1 MGSGATTEEFAARS
15 AAILAH
21 PRFADARQV
30 AIDRY
35 LALYSGT
42 PALNK
47 LLIDG
52 SKYVVIMFA
61 VCLAAGQREDEPD
74 SWLTLS
80 KLQDVVTALQA
91 GSPGLVEAIVG
102 RMIDSRL
109 METRSAPGDRRKKL
123 LVPTEALIRH
133 DLDMLAALAAP
144 CTVLGNHPAFD
155 LAMARDRDMQKA
167 CRIFSVGEFGRAF
180 QTLMKHPEMMG
191 FFQRDSG
198 YLVLLAFLQSALASS
213 AGLVSTVPYKDIAER
228 FGVSRAH
235 VRNMV
240 EDAEA
245 AGLMRTLEPGGAAVE
260 VLPALMEK
268 HDRYFAD
275 CTVLV
280 EQSFVV
286 PYETLNAGAR
296 AVADQVM

>member
-1 MGSGATTEEFAARS
+1 MRSGATPEEFAARS

-21 PRFADARQV
+21 PRFAEARQV

-52 SKYVVIMFA
+52 SKHVVIMFA
-61 VCLAAGQREDEPD
+61 VCLAAGQREDEPET
-74 SWLTLS
+74 WLTLA
-80 KLQDVVTALQA
+80 KLQDVVSTLQV

-102 RMIDSRL
+102 RMIDSGL
-109 METRSAPGDRRKKL
+109 IATASAPRDRRKKL

-133 DLDMLAALAAP
+133 DLDMLAAFAEP
-144 CTVLGNHPAFD
+144 CTVLGSHPAFD
-155 LAMARDRDMQKA
+155 LAMVRDRGMQRA
-167 CRIFSVGEFGRAF
+167 CRIFSVSEFARAF
-180 QTLMKHPEMMG
+180 QTLMKHAEMMN

-198 YLVLLAFLQSALASS
+198 YLVLLAFLQSALSS
-213 AGLVSTVPYKDIAER
+213 PDGLISTVLYKDIAER

-245 AGLMRTLEPGGAAVE
+245 AGLMRTLEPGGAGVE
-260 VLPALMEK
+260 LLPDLMEK

-286 PYETLNAGAR
+286 PYETMIAGP
-296 AVADQVM
+296 Q